1 MLNPK
6 VSIVIPTYNRV
17 DFLPKAVQ
25 SVLNQ
30 TYRDWEMIIVDDGS
44 IDNTEEVANGYKESR
59 IRYIAHKYNLGISAS
74 RNTGI
79 KNSRGEYIA
88 FLDSDDEWFPEKISR
103 QMNIFQ
109 KEDSKC
115 GVVCTGGYKIKGNQ
129 IMSIMS
135 IKSIPINLDSFYER
149 FLFENFIWISS
160 VLVKKECFEKVGL
173 FDENL
178 KSCEDWDMWIRI
190 AKYYQFIFLETPL
203 IKYVIHPGQKSE
215 NLLDKINARK
225 RILFKY
231 QDELKNRKF
240 VYSHHYYKI
249 GNLCCLSGKIRE
261 GRKYLFKGILVYPF
275 CLKYFLCLLLSLF
288 GFTFY
293 SFCVEKKRFIIRKL
307 KALMNRS
314 LHFKYN

>member
-6 VSIVIPTYNRV
+6 VSIVIPTYNRA

-30 TYRDWEMIIVDDGS
+30 TYGDWEMVIVDDGS
-44 IDNTEEVANGYKESR
+44 IDKTEEIVKGYKEAR
-59 IRYIAHKYNLGISAS
+59 IRYILHKSNLGLSAA

-88 FLDSDDEWFPEKISR
+88 FLDSDDEWFPEKISC

-109 KEDSKC
+109 KENSKC
-115 GVVCTGGYKIKGNQ
+115 DVVCTSGYMIKNDKIIGVKAIPANLGN
-129 IMSIMS
+129 
-135 IKSIPINLDSFYER
+135 FYEK
-149 FLFENFIWISS
+149 FLFENITWTSN
-160 VLVKKECFEKVGL
+160 VLVKKECFKKVGL

-178 KSCEDWDMWIRI
+178 ESCEDWDMWIRI
-190 AKYYQFIFLETPL
+190 AKYYKFVFLEMPL
-203 IKYVIHPGQKSE
+203 AKYVIHPGQLSE
-215 NLLDKINARK
+215 NLLKKINARK

-275 CLKYFLCLLLSLF
+275 CLKYFLCLLLSLL
-288 GFTFY
+288 GFPFY
-293 SFCVEKKRFIIRKL
+293 SFCIEKKRFIIRKL
-307 KALMNRS
+307 RL
-314 LHFKYN
+314 L

>member
-17 DFLPKAVQ
+17 EFLPKAIQ

-44 IDNTEEVANGYKESR
+44 IDKTEEIVKGYKESR
-59 IRYIAHKYNLGISAS
+59 IRYIVHKYNLGLSAA

-88 FLDSDDEWFPEKISR
+88 FLDSDDEWFPEKISC

-115 GVVCTGGYKIKGNQ
+115 GVICTSGYMIKNDKIKGV
-129 IMSIMS
+129 
-135 IKSIPINLDSFYER
+135 KAIPANLGNFYEK
-149 FLFENFIWISS
+149 FLFENITWTSN
-160 VLVKKECFEKVGL
+160 VLAKKECFKKAGL

-178 KSCEDWDMWIRI
+178 ESCEDWDMWIRI
-190 AKYYQFIFLETPL
+190 AKYYKFVFLEMPL
-203 IKYVIHPGQKSE
+203 AKYVVHPGQLSE
-215 NLLDKINARK
+215 NLLKKINARK

-240 VYSHHYYKI
+240 IYSHHYYKI

-275 CLKYFLCLLLSLF
+275 CLKYFLCLFLSLF
-288 GFTFY
+288 GFPFY
-293 SFCVEKKRFIIRKL
+293 SFCIEKKRFIIKKS
-307 KALMNRS
+307 KALMNR
-314 LHFKYN
+314 LLNFKYN

>member
-6 VSIVIPTYNRV
+6 VSIVIPTYNRA
-17 DFLPKAVQ
+17 DFLPKAIQ

-30 TYRDWEMIIVDDGS
+30 TYRNWEIIIIDDGS
-44 IDNTEEVANGYKESR
+44 TDNTEGIVKSYKEAR
-59 IRYIAHKYNLGISAS
+59 IRYILHKSNLGLSAA

-88 FLDSDDEWFPEKISR
+88 FLDSDDEWFPEKISC

-109 KEDSKC
+109 KKDSKC
-115 GVVCTGGYKIKGNQ
+115 GVICTAGYRIKGNQ
-129 IMSIMS
+129 IMSK
-135 IKSIPINLDSFYER
+135 KSVPINLDSFYEK
-149 FLFENFIWISS
+149 FLFENITWTSN
-160 VLVKKECFEKVGL
+160 VLVKKECFKKAGL

-178 KSCEDWDMWIRI
+178 ESCEDWDMWIRI
-190 AKYYQFIFLETPL
+190 AKYYKFIFLEMPL
-203 IKYVIHPGQKSE
+203 TKYVIHSGQLSE
-215 NLLDKINARK
+215 NLLKKIDARK

-231 QDELKNRKF
+231 QDELKHRKF

-249 GNLCCLSGKIRE
+249 GNLCCLSGKTRE
-261 GRKYLFKGILVYPF
+261 GRKHLFKGILVYPF

-288 GFTFY
+288 GFPFY
-293 SFCVEKKRFIIRKL
+293 SFCIKKKRFIIRKL

-314 LHFKYN
+314 SHFEYN

>member
-1 MLNPK
+1 MLNPRIS
-6 VSIVIPTYNRV
+6 VVIPTYNRT
-17 DFLPKAVQ
+17 DFLPKDMQ

-44 IDNTEEVANGYKESR
+44 IDKTEEVVKGYKESR
-59 IRYIAHKYNLGISAS
+59 IRYITHKYNLGLSAA

-79 KNSRGEYIA
+79 KNSRGKYIA
-88 FLDSDDEWFPEKISR
+88 FLDSDDEWFPEKISC

-129 IMSIMS
+129 IMSK
-135 IKSIPINLDSFYER
+135 KSVPINLDSFYEK
-149 FLFENFIWISS
+149 FLFENITWTSN
-160 VLVKKECFEKVGL
+160 VLVKKECFKKAGL

-178 KSCEDWDMWIRI
+178 ESCEDWDMWIRI
-190 AKYYQFIFLETPL
+190 AKYYKFIFLETTL
-203 IKYVIHPGQKSE
+203 VKYVIHSDQLSE
-215 NLLDKINARK
+215 NLLAKINARK
-225 RILFKY
+225 KILFKY
-231 QDELKNRKF
+231 KYELKNRKF

-275 CLKYFLCLLLSLF
+275 CLKYFLCPLLSLF
-288 GFTFY
+288 GFPFY
-293 SFCVEKKRFIIRKL
+293 NFCIEKKRFIVRKL

-314 LHFKYN
+314 SHFEYN